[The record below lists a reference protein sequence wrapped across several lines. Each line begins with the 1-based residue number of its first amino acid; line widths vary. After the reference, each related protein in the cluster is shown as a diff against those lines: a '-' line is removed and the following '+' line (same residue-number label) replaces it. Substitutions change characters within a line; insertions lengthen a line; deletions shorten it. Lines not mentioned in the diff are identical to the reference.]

1 MPNKTANTITVRATS
16 QVADIIERII
26 RSNDKPR
33 AEVVID
39 VQILEVNR
47 QRVKQY
53 GLNLN
58 AYALGFMF
66 SPEVAPPNTSA
77 APTGPPPSPPPF
89 NLNTISQGVSTAD
102 FYMTVPTAL
111 VRFLETDSR
120 TKTIAKPQ
128 LRGAEGTKLTLNL
141 GDDVPVLQTVFGAA
155 AQGGFATIPQS
166 SYTYRSV
173 GVNVEVTPRV
183 TYEGEIIM
191 ELVVE
196 NSTVSGSID
205 VGGQS
210 APTFGTRK
218 VTTRLRMREGESN
231 LLAGLLREDDRRS
244 LSGFPG
250 LLRLPVFKQFLS
262 NNDQQITQTDIVMLL
277 TPHIVRTH
285 ELTADDL
292 APIYIGTQQNLG
304 LGGPPPLIAPA
315 PRRADALDGAVADA
329 GDSDDAG
336 SVARRRSALPG
347 GIRSGCAD
355 GQSPARARH
364 FPGADADWPCAGEA
378 RAAAAARADRA
389 AGRSASDDAARR
401 RELLRSPPG
410 PRPLR
415 QQAVPETPRDNPTTP
430 PTASGSPSG
439 DAGAGHPD
447 GSGHDVP
454 GRGRTVYGAGLDQQ
468 RFARLGDDLDDH
480 LQSQG
485 AARAQRSGRHVHAAG
500 RCRHDLHAADR
511 CGERPRRYRHHPNGR
526 SGRRLGRRPPR
537 RAPVRRRRS
546 GERRGHRQRC
556 GQHSGRHRG
565 AAPVQS
571 GHGDRAVTDDD
582 RCQLHSNSDRRSS
595 RPAESSLGVGRWK
608 LELSPAQGF
617 TFIELLVVTAIL
629 LVLASA
635 VMPLARVSV
644 QRQREMELHRYLREM
659 RLAIDKYKDAADA
672 GAIGAFDIKAGSE
685 GYPPDLET
693 LVEGVSVVNDQ
704 SGRKLKFLR
713 RVPIDPM
720 TNSTRVGHA
729 FVPGQ
734 AGFDVVGRS
743 ERLRRLLEVDRY
755 GTRRHEVQGLVNVMA
770 EYLIRRAQWWPLNG
784 DTAGRRCGLR
794 GVRGFT
800 LIELLVVISMIS
812 ILAAMGVVQYRNSVQ
827 RTKEAILKKDLFE
840 IRDVI
845 DQYYADKGKYP
856 SSLDALVSDGY
867 LRKIPVDPITNSAD
881 TWETV
886 PAEADPAN
894 PSSEP
899 GIYNIKSGAPGT
911 SLEGTAYAD
920 F

>member
-1 MPNKTANTITVRATS
+1 LIVVLAAALTASAGCAAGRAFRKGEEASRAGNWDAAVTYFQEAVQGNPDSPEYKIALERAMQTSAQKHISAAHQLEQKDQLDAALLEYRKAIEMDSTNRLASARAAELERIIRDRIEATRPKPRIDTLREQARQGPPPLLGLRERLRNLNFNNSSVRDILSIIGSSAGIRITYDQAYQDKAYSIELEDVTVEEALQQIMSANQLFYKVINPKTIIVVNDRADKRQQYDDMVVRVFYVSHADAQELSQMVTTVMRVPQMPVAPVIMPNKTANTITVRATT

-58 AYALGFMF
+58 AYALGFIF

-89 NLNTISQGVSTAD
+89 NVNTISQGVSAAD

-292 APIYIGTQQNLG
+292 SPIYIGTQQNLG
-304 LGGPPPLIAPA
+304 LGGPPPLIAPTPDEPMPSVGQGPTQVIPTTPGVA
-315 PRRADALDGAVADA
+315 PGGVPRSPVASDPGAQPVNRPAAPGTSPVPTPIAPVPEKPAPPVTAPAGAPTQPAGAVPPVAPPPTGVPAGAPPTAPDA
-329 GDSDDAG
+329 T
-336 SVARRRSALPG
+336 
-347 GIRSGCAD
+347 
-355 GQSPARARH
+355 
-364 FPGADADWPCAGEA
+364 
-378 RAAAAARADRA
+378 AAA
-389 AGRSASDDAARR
+389 
-401 RELLRSPPG
+401 PPV
-410 PRPLR
+410 
-415 QQAVPETPRDNPTTP
+415 VPETPRDKPTTP
-430 PTASGSPSG
+430 PAPAGPATPTPSQVILT
-439 DAGAGHPD
+439 
-447 GSGHDVP
+447 VP
-454 GRGRTVYGAGLDQQ
+454 GTTFQVAG
-468 RFARLGDDLDDH
+468 G
-480 LQSQG
+480 
-485 AARAQRSGRHVHAAG
+485 
-500 RCRHDLHAADR
+500 
-511 CGERPRRYRHHPNGR
+511 PYTM
-526 SGRRLGRRPPR
+526 
-537 RAPVRRRRS
+537 PVS
-546 GERRGHRQRC
+546 INN
-556 GQHSGRHRG
+556 
-565 AAPVQS
+565 A
-571 GHGDRAVTDDD
+571 
-582 RCQLHSNSDRRSS
+582 
-595 RPAESSLGVGRWK
+595 
-608 LELSPAQGF
+608 
-617 TFIELLVVTAIL
+617 
-629 LVLASA
+629 
-635 VMPLARVSV
+635 ARVSV
-644 QRQREMELHRYLREM
+644 MTLTITFNPKVLRVRNVQDGTFMRQGGVGTTFTPQ
-659 RLAIDKYKDAADA
+659 IDA
-672 GAIGAFDIKAGSE
+672 
-685 GYPPDLET
+685 
-693 LVEGVSVVNDQ
+693 V
-704 SGRKLKFLR
+704 SGR
-713 RVPIDPM
+713 VDIAI
-720 TNSTRVGHA
+720 TRTGDQVGA
-729 FVPGQ
+729 SG
-734 AGFDVVGRS
+734 AG
-743 ERLRRLLEVDRY
+743 L
-755 GTRRHEVQGLVNVMA
+755 
-770 EYLIRRAQWWPLNG
+770 
-784 DTAGRRCGLR
+784 
-794 GVRGFT
+794 
-800 LIELLVVISMIS
+800 
-812 ILAAMGVVQYRNSVQ
+812 LAALLFDAVGPGNAIVTASGVAS
-827 RTKEAILKKDLFE
+827 TPEGAAIPLQF
-840 IRDVI
+840 
-845 DQYYADKGKYP
+845 
-856 SSLDALVSDGY
+856 S
-867 LRKIPVDPITNSAD
+867 PV
-881 TWETV
+881 TV
-886 PAEADPAN
+886 
-894 PSSEP
+894 
-899 GIYNIKSGAPGT
+899 T
-911 SLEGTAYAD
+911 VR
-920 F
+920 

>member
-1 MPNKTANTITVRATS
+1 MQTSAQKHISAAHQLEEKDQLDAALLEYRKAIEMDSTNRLAAARAAQLERTIRDRIEATRPKPRIDTLREQARQGPPPLLGLRERLRNLNFNNSSVRDILSIIGSSAGIRITYDQAYQDKAYSIELEDVTVEEALQQIMSANQLFYKVINPKTIIVVNDRADKRQQYDDMVVRVFYVSHADAQELSQMVTTIMRVPQMPVAPVIMPNKTANTITVRATT

-58 AYALGFMF
+58 AYALGFIF

-77 APTGPPPSPPPF
+77 APTGAPPSPPPF
-89 NLNTISQGVSTAD
+89 NVNTISQGVSAAD

-292 APIYIGTQQNLG
+292 SPIYIGTQQNLG

-315 PRRADALDGAVADA
+315 PDEPVP
-329 GDSDDAG
+329 
-336 SVARRRSALPG
+336 SVGQGPTQVIPTTPGVSPG
-347 GIRSGCAD
+347 GVPRSPVASD
-355 GQSPARARH
+355 
-364 FPGADADWPCAGEA
+364 PGAQPVN
-378 RAAAAARADRA
+378 RPT
-389 AGRSASDDAARR
+389 
-401 RELLRSPPG
+401 PPG
-410 PRPLR
+410 TSAVPTPIAPLPEKPAAPPVGPPPAGAAP
-415 QQAVPETPRDNPTTP
+415 QQPAGTVPPGAAPPTAGAPVGTVPAAPGTGAIPPVALPETPRDKPTTP
-430 PTASGSPSG
+430 PTPTGPATATPSQVILT
-439 DAGAGHPD
+439 
-447 GSGHDVP
+447 VP
-454 GRGRTVYGAGLDQQ
+454 GTTFQVAGRAVHRAGVDQQ
-468 RFARLGDDLDDH
+468 RLARVGNDPDDH

-485 AARAQRSGRHVHAAG
+485 AARAQRPGRHVHAPG
-500 RCRHDLHAADR
+500 RRRHDVHAADR
-511 CGERPRRYRHHPNGR
+511 CGQRPRRHRHHQNRR
-526 SGRRLGRRPPR
+526 SGRRLGRGSPR
-537 RAPVRRRRS
+537 GAAVRRRRP
-546 GERRGHRQRC
+546 GQRDRDRQRSREHP
-556 GQHSGRHRG
+556 GGRPG

-571 GHGDRAVTDDD
+571 GHGDRAVGLTMTGVNF
-582 RCQLHSNSDRRSS
+582 QLPTSNSQGDLSRS
-595 RPAESSLGVGRWK
+595 AESSLGVGVGSWDCHPFSQR
-608 LELSPAQGF
+608 LHLHRAAGRHGHPAR
-617 TFIELLVVTAIL
+617 
-629 LVLASA
+629 
-635 VMPLARVSV
+635 ARVGG
-644 QRQREMELHRYLREM
+644 
-659 RLAIDKYKDAADA
+659 DAARPRL
-672 GAIGAFDIKAGSE
+672 GAAPERGGAA
-685 GYPPDLET
+685 
-693 LVEGVSVVNDQ
+693 
-704 SGRKLKFLR
+704 
-713 RVPIDPM
+713 
-720 TNSTRVGHA
+720 
-729 FVPGQ
+729 
-734 AGFDVVGRS
+734 
-743 ERLRRLLEVDRY
+743 
-755 GTRRHEVQGLVNVMA
+755 
-770 EYLIRRAQWWPLNG
+770 PL
-784 DTAGRRCGLR
+784 
-794 GVRGFT
+794 
-800 LIELLVVISMIS
+800 
-812 ILAAMGVVQYRNSVQ
+812 
-827 RTKEAILKKDLFE
+827 
-840 IRDVI
+840 
-845 DQYYADKGKYP
+845 
-856 SSLDALVSDGY
+856 
-867 LRKIPVDPITNSAD
+867 
-881 TWETV
+881 
-886 PAEADPAN
+886 PA
-894 PSSEP
+894 
-899 GIYNIKSGAPGT
+899 
-911 SLEGTAYAD
+911 
-920 F
+920 